1 MTREEIIKM
10 YENQLVGANDSVE
23 EMSIKYEMNKHLKAF
38 DNGEDYKVSVPK
50 PIECVGCSA

>member
-1 MTREEIIKM
+1 M